1 MKVLVVGGGGR
12 EHALVWKIAQSPLV
26 KKIYCAPGNAGIDKL
41 ASCIPIGAA
50 EIDKLLAFARDK
62 KIDLTVV
69 GPEDPLSKGIVDQFE
84 GAGMRIFGA
93 SQKAARIESS
103 KSFAKAIMEK
113 YGIPTAKGQTFSS
126 FTSAQEK
133 ELLSATPKKW
143 PWMP

>member
-50 EIDKLLAFARDK
+50 EIDKLLAFARDE

-84 GAGMRIFGA
+84 GAGMRIVSSAGVLVTRCAFLTNYAATWGGA
-93 SQKAARIESS
+93 MSIDSGS
-103 KSFAKAIMEK
+103 TPI
-113 YGIPTAKGQTFSS
+113 INFSD
-126 FTSAQEK
+126 F
-133 ELLSATPKKW
+133 
-143 PWMP
+143 